1 MLEQKKYNF
10 CVIIIYVQD
19 TFEILRRELKK
30 MNNENINKTN
40 INWYP
45 GHMAKTK
52 REIIEKLNLIDVVY
66 EVVDARMPLSSKI
79 VDIDEL
85 IKDKP
90 RILVMTKYDLCD
102 KTETDKIIKYYEEL
116 GYKVVA
122 VDLMSGLNVKKILD
136 YTKEIMDIENKKR
149 ESKGMKPRAA
159 RALIVGVP
167 NAGKSTLINR
177 LVGKKSAGVGDT
189 PGFTKSL
196 SWIRINKDVELL
208 DSPGILWPKM
218 EDQEAAHILAC
229 LSSIKEEILN
239 PDAIAVFILRKLY
252 ELYPER
258 LEERYGVVE
267 LDEDLIEV
275 YDTIAKRRGALSRG
289 GVADYDKVSNI
300 IIRDLKNGYFG
311 NITFDRL
318 DVKK

>member
-1 MLEQKKYNF
+1 MGKWDKYKKNKPEKN
-10 CVIIIYVQD
+10 D
-19 TFEILRRELKK
+19 SNSL
-30 MNNENINKTN
+30 NNGMGKTV

-52 REIIEKLNLIDVVY
+52 REISEKLNLIDVVY

-79 VDIDEL
+79 VDINDL

-90 RILVMTKYDLCD
+90 RIMVMTKYDLCD
-102 KTETDKIIKYYEEL
+102 KTETNKIIKYYEST
-116 GYKVVA
+116 GYKVIP
-122 VDLMSGLNVKKILD
+122 VDLIGNNTNGVKKIID
-136 YTKEIMDIENKKR
+136 ATNNIMVDINNKRKE
-149 ESKGMKPRAA
+149 KGLMPRAG
-159 RALIVGVP
+159 RVLIVGIP

-177 LVGKKSAGVGDT
+177 LVGKKAAGVGNT

-196 SWIRINKDVELL
+196 SWIRINKDLELL

-239 PDAIAVFILRKLY
+239 IDEIAIFVLKKLY
-252 ELYPER
+252 ELYPEK
-258 LEERYGVVE
+258 LEERYGITE
-267 LDEDLIEV
+267 LDEDYIEC
-275 YDTIAKRRGALSRG
+275 YDMIAARRGALTRG

-300 IIRDLKNGYFG
+300 IVRDLKNGYFG
-311 NITFDRL
+311 DITFDRL
-318 DVKK
+318 K

>member
-1 MLEQKKYNF
+1 
-10 CVIIIYVQD
+10 
-19 TFEILRRELKK
+19 
-30 MNNENINKTN
+30 MNNENKTN

-52 REIIEKLNLIDVVY
+52 REIVEKLNLIDVVY
-66 EVVDARMPLSSKI
+66 EVIDARMPLSSKI

-102 KTETDKIIKYYEEL
+102 KVETDKIIKYYENM
-116 GYKVVA
+116 GYKVVP

-177 LVGKKSAGVGDT
+177 LVGKKSAGVGNT

-218 EDQEAAHILAC
+218 EDQEAAHVLAC

-239 PDAIAVFILRKLY
+239 PDAIAAFILKKLY
-252 ELYPER
+252 QLYPDR
-258 LEERYGVVE
+258 LEDRYGIVE
-267 LDEDLIEV
+267 LDEDLVEA
-275 YDTIAKRRGALSRG
+275 YDMIAKKRGALSRG

>member
-1 MLEQKKYNF
+1 
-10 CVIIIYVQD
+10 
-19 TFEILRRELKK
+19 
-30 MNNENINKTN
+30 MNENKTN

-52 REIIEKLNLIDVVY
+52 REISEKLNLIDIVF

-79 VDIDEL
+79 VDIDDL

-90 RILVMTKYDLCD
+90 RVLVMTKYDLCD
-102 KTETDKIIKYYEEL
+102 EVETNKIVEYYKTL
-116 GYKVVA
+116 GYKVVC
-122 VDLMSGLNVKKILD
+122 VDLMSGKNVNKILEFAQ
-136 YTKEIMDIENKKR
+136 EIMIDVNKKR
-149 ESKGMKPRAA
+149 SEKGMMPRAG

-177 LVGKKSAGVGDT
+177 LVGKKAAGVGNT

-196 SWIRINKDVELL
+196 SWIRINKDLELL

-239 PDAIAVFILRKLY
+239 TDAIATFILRKLY

-258 LEERYGVVE
+258 LEERYGIVQ
-267 LDEDLIEV
+267 LDEDLIET
-275 YDTIAKRRGALSRG
+275 YDMIASKRGALSRG
-289 GVADYDKVSNI
+289 GVADYEKVSNI
-300 IIRDLKNGYFG
+300 IIRDFKNGYFG
-311 NITFDRL
+311 KITFDRL
-318 DVKK
+318 K